1 MRESWPDRPF
11 LPIKFETTNRSGGEG
26 EGGETRNRG
35 KKDKQYQI
43 HAAGMFV
50 LYVARE
56 GYNNN
61 IGTNANAG
69 GVYSRHDGSR
79 RKSWSSAASRDGEIA
94 LVISSSLA
102 EGSSRRR
109 GSASLSLSLSLPLPG
124 SQPPHKVLVRAM
136 RNVTEPTRPSSA
148 LLTIPSSLLPPLLL
162 SRLPLYTAQLHL
174 LLFLSLPSPPP
185 PPPLFPLSPPSFL
198 LS

>member
-1 MRESWPDRPF
+1 MYRMHRKIDPIIYFYRLNSKGRIDRG
-11 LPIKFETTNRSGGEG
+11 TDSRD
-26 EGGETRNRG
+26 

-79 RKSWSSAASRDGEIA
+79 RKS
-94 LVISSSLA
+94 
-102 EGSSRRR
+102 
-109 GSASLSLSLSLPLPG
+109 
-124 SQPPHKVLVRAM
+124 
-136 RNVTEPTRPSSA
+136 
-148 LLTIPSSLLPPLLL
+148 
-162 SRLPLYTAQLHL
+162 
-174 LLFLSLPSPPP
+174 
-185 PPPLFPLSPPSFL
+185 
-198 LS
+198 

>member
-1 MRESWPDRPF
+1 
-11 LPIKFETTNRSGGEG
+11 
-26 EGGETRNRG
+26 
-35 KKDKQYQI
+35 
-43 HAAGMFV
+43 MFV

-61 IGTNANAG
+61 IGTNASAG

-109 GSASLSLSLSLPLPG
+109 GKRILFSLAQ
-124 SQPPHKVLVRAM
+124 QPPHKVLVRAM

-148 LLTIPSSLLPPLLL
+148 LLTIPSSLLLPLLL
-162 SRLPLYTAQLHL
+162 SRLPPHSSTSYSISSSSFFFSLNLI
-174 LLFLSLPSPPP
+174 LFLPPCHPLPTALNPTSHRRSLLPAKRSLKTFQQRLTAPRITGIR
-185 PPPLFPLSPPSFL
+185 
-198 LS
+198 